1 MRGALATLT
10 NMGNRIRVAVVGASG
25 YTGAELVRLL
35 VGHPAAD
42 IVVMTADRKAGQTFG
57 EVFPHL
63 AGAERAR
70 GLPPLQ
76 PVDAVDWNTV
86 DVAFFALPHGA
97 AHPLAATMPSRVKMI
112 DLSPDFRF
120 ADPEVYAAWYGQP
133 HRAPEMQKE
142 AVYGLTELARE
153 HIAGARL
160 VACPGCYPTSALL
173 PLVPIVL
180 AGLIDAGDIVIDA
193 KSGVSGA
200 GRAAKESSL
209 FTEVA
214 EGVHAYG
221 VASHRHAPEIEQLVS
236 RAAGHRV
243 TLNFTPHLM
252 PMNRGILSS
261 IYVRLAGMATA
272 DDLRATLAKRYAGE
286 PFVRVLDDGAVPATR
301 HVRGSNH
308 CLIGVF
314 ADRVPGRA
322 IILSVIDNL
331 VKGASGQAIQNM
343 NLLCGLDETTGLTQQ
358 PLFP

>member
-1 MRGALATLT
+1 MTGQPSTEH
-10 NMGNRIRVAVVGASG
+10 RIRVAVVGASG

-35 VGHPAAD
+35 VHHPSVE
-42 IVVMTADRKAGQTFG
+42 IVALTADRKAGQSFG

-63 AGAERAR
+63 GTVARAR

-76 PVDAVDWNTV
+76 SVEAVDWQLV
-86 DVAFFALPHGA
+86 DVAFLALPHGA
-97 AHPLAATMPSRVKMI
+97 AHPLAAAMPARVKMI

-120 ADPEVYAAWYGQP
+120 ADPDVYTEWYHQP
-133 HRAPEMQKE
+133 HRAPELQKE

-173 PLVPIVL
+173 PLVPIVQT
-180 AGLIDAGDIVIDA
+180 GLIDADDIVIDA

-200 GRAAKESSL
+200 GRAAKEASL
-209 FTEVA
+209 FAEVA
-214 EGVHAYG
+214 EGIHAYG

-236 RAAGHRV
+236 LAAGHQVRL
-243 TLNFTPHLM
+243 TFTPHLV

-261 IYVRLAGMATA
+261 IYVRFAGVAKI
-272 DDLRATLAKRYAGE
+272 DDLRAALEKRYASE
-286 PFVRVLDDGAVPATR
+286 PFVRVVAPGVVPATR

-308 CLIGVF
+308 CLIGIF
-314 ADRVPGRA
+314 ADRVSGRA
-322 IILSVIDNL
+322 IILSAIDNL
-331 VKGASGQAIQNM
+331 VKGASGQAVQNM
-343 NLLCGLDETTGLTQQ
+343 NLVCGIEESAGLTQQ

>member
-1 MRGALATLT
+1 MD
-10 NMGNRIRVAVVGASG
+10 NRIRVAVVGASG

-42 IVVMTADRKAGQTFG
+42 IVAMTADRKAGRTFG

-76 PVDAVDWNTV
+76 AVDAVDWNTV

-97 AHPLAATMPSRVKMI
+97 AHALATTAPARVKMI

-120 ADPEVYAAWYGQP
+120 ADPEVYEAWYHQP
-133 HRAPEMQKE
+133 HRAAEMQKE

-200 GRAAKESSL
+200 GRAVKEGSL
-209 FTEVA
+209 FAEVA

-236 RAAGHRV
+236 GAAGHRV

-252 PMNRGILSS
+252 PMNRGILST

-272 DDLRATLAKRYAGE
+272 DDLRATLAKRYTGE
-286 PFVRVLDDGAVPATR
+286 PFVRVLDEGTVPATR

-343 NLLCGLDETTGLTQQ
+343 NLLCGLDETSGLTQQ